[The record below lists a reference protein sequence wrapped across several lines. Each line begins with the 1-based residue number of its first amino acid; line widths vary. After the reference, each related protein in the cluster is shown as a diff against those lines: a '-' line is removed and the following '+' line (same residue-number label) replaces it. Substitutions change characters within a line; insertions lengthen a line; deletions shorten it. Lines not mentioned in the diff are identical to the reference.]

1 MRNPIKTTGIVI
13 VITTIVV
20 LFVIAS
26 SHSQNKPKPTVGVK
40 NNDNQLPE
48 DKIKLE
54 KEKADALEQLLG
66 NARVTQPEIFDYVI
80 FQLLESGVIDDK
92 KKKAELIEE
101 VFNSAYSTQHP
112 LKLKDFNDD
121 TDTRSGMLQYGLGL
135 NLDRLSIQCRAVRE
149 MIAIDKQ
156 KAREM
161 FRDILIPEMKSLK
174 CEDPMI
180 PDVSIYYDTL
190 IAITGRTFSEDE
202 VKKRE
207 HVILTEQALSG
218 IASPLQLAPATKVI
232 ASIKAQPADISS
244 LLGIFSKR
252 MNDMSCD
259 PRPFLWV
266 LRTLDSDIKTLAIYC
281 KGKGIPVDYLIDSYR
296 TFLAGNMSKNW
307 CDDYPDKSKVI
318 AKVTKQSESFNSLL
332 NEIIGENGKILPLQ
346 AKELMPKSFSGSLQ
360 TFSYERSATVRNLYK
375 GIRSLNYT
383 ENGKQRSVT
392 EREGKLWQSELSK
405 FYNSLSSWA
414 KGDGLSD
421 IDHFHQKISLM
432 GFLLQITPK
441 TDPQYQN
448 ILSDYMSLLSQ
459 DRSQQENAVEWLW
472 EALIPFS
479 RMEYIK
485 QSHEDI
491 LQIYLE
497 SPSVSLQTLAK
508 TKLYLKKYKDSAE
521 KSTISKP

>member
-1 MRNPIKTTGIVI
+1 MARYSNILSFALILAAGN
-13 VITTIVV
+13 
-20 LFVIAS
+20 LAS
-26 SHSQNKPKPTVGVK
+26 IPQPPKPQTNKPA
-40 NNDNQLPE
+40 NSANQQSEKEIRL
-48 DKIKLE
+48 K

-66 NARVTQPEIFDYVI
+66 DARVTQPEVFAYVI

-101 VFNSAYSTQHP
+101 VFNSAYSTQHQ

-121 TDTRSGMLQYGLGL
+121 TVTRSGMLQYGLGL

-190 IAITGRTFSEDE
+190 TAITGRTFSEDE

-207 HVILTEQALSG
+207 HIIITEQALSG
-218 IASPLQLAPATKVI
+218 IVSPLQLGPATKVI
-232 ASIKAQPADISS
+232 ASIKAQPQDISS

-252 MNDMSCD
+252 MSDMSCD
-259 PRPFLWV
+259 SRSFLWAI
-266 LRTLDSDIKTLAIYC
+266 RTLDSDIKNLAVYC
-281 KGKGIPVDYLIDSYR
+281 RGKGVPADYLIDSYR

-318 AKVTKQSESFNSLL
+318 AKVTKQYESFNSLL
-332 NEIIGENGKILPLQ
+332 NEIIGENGKVLPLQ
-346 AKELMPKSFSGSLQ
+346 VKELTPKGFSGSLQ
-360 TFSYERSATVRNLYK
+360 TYSYERSATVRNLYK
-375 GIRSLNYT
+375 GIRSLRYT

-405 FYNSLSSWA
+405 FYSSLNSWA

-421 IDHFHQKISLM
+421 IDYFHQKILLM
-432 GFLLQITPK
+432 GQLLQITPK

-448 ILSDYMSLLSQ
+448 TLFDYMSLLSQ

-472 EALIPFS
+472 EALVPFS

-508 TKLYLKKYKDSAE
+508 TKLYLKKYKGTAE
-521 KSTISKP
+521 KRTMSKP

>member
-1 MRNPIKTTGIVI
+1 MARL
-13 VITTIVV
+13 TIV
-20 LFVIAS
+20 LSFILII
-26 SHSQNKPKPTVGVK
+26 TVGNSLSFSQAPKVQSNEPVNGVK
-40 NNDNQLPE
+40 QLSE
-48 DKIKLE
+48 KEIRLK

-66 NARVTQPEIFDYVI
+66 DARVTQPEIFAYVI

-207 HVILTEQALSG
+207 HLILTEQALSG
-218 IASPLQLAPATKVI
+218 IGSPLQLAPATKVI

-318 AKVTKQSESFNSLL
+318 AKVTKQSDSFNSLL
-332 NEIIGENGKILPLQ
+332 GEILGESSKILPLQ
-346 AKELMPKSFSGSLQ
+346 VKELMPKSFNGSLQ
-360 TFSYERSATVRNLYK
+360 IYEYSQNPTVQNL
-375 GIRSLNYT
+375 GNGVRSLIYADD
-383 ENGKQRSVT
+383 GKGNQRTIS
-392 EREGKLWQSELSK
+392 EREGKLWQSK
-405 FYNSLSSWA
+405 LSSYYHSLISWT
-414 KGDGLSD
+414 KDHDFSD
-421 IDHFHQKISLM
+421 VDYFHKKLLLM
-432 GFLLQITPK
+432 GILLQITPK
-441 TDPQYQN
+441 TNPQYQK
-448 ILSDYMSLLSQ
+448 IISDYMYLLSQ

-472 EALIPFS
+472 EALVPFS